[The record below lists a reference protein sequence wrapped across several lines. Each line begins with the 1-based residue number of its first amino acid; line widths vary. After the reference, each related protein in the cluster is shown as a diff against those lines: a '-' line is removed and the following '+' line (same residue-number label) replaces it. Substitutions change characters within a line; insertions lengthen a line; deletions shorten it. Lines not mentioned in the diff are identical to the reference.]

1 MAPSAPSHLTPLRAP
16 SPRRPPAPPP
26 TYPLPRGEGPS
37 ESRSPPCSREAQ
49 GELGVCLQPFATED
63 QVPPLLPLQL
73 RPPPPPSCMTQQ
85 NRGCCSKSE
94 PSAQEAPQPGLG
106 RSGGGKAGVQPRG
119 SLGPTLRHKL
129 PLCPWQA
136 NEMRFK
142 LTRPSRGGMLGLA
155 RRRDGSREE
164 GVKET
169 PVRGRTFQVKK
180 GKTAEVKGQAV
191 AIKGGQR
198 EVRGQCC

>member
-1 MAPSAPSHLTPLRAP
+1 
-16 SPRRPPAPPP
+16 
-26 TYPLPRGEGPS
+26 
-37 ESRSPPCSREAQ
+37 
-49 GELGVCLQPFATED
+49 
-63 QVPPLLPLQL
+63 
-73 RPPPPPSCMTQQ
+73 
-85 NRGCCSKSE
+85 
-94 PSAQEAPQPGLG
+94 
-106 RSGGGKAGVQPRG
+106 
-119 SLGPTLRHKL
+119 
-129 PLCPWQA
+129 
-136 NEMRFK
+136 
-142 LTRPSRGGMLGLA
+142 MLGLA